1 MVYRAG
7 IKWSRWNVVI
17 GGFRDVDVFDVDEF
31 LHGIG
36 EAVSPHIFQIFD
48 ADRVAG
54 WEHLFLSAV
63 NAVKAVQGG
72 TAVSKSLAVEVLLY
86 ASCQDQISQAFSI
99 IGISQSTRRVAL
111 LLMGER
117 RELVN
122 QVFQRASGLLGTPD
136 DSVLGV
142 DDKKFDELR
151 RIFSVSDLELEA
163 VGGSREEALLSLI
176 IERGA
181 LLPVHR

>member
-1 MVYRAG
+1 MVHRAG
-7 IKWSRWNVVI
+7 IKGSRWNVVI
-17 GGFRDVDVFDVDEF
+17 GGFKEVDVFNVDEL

-36 EAVSPHIFQIFD
+36 EAVSPHIFQIFN

-54 WEHLFLSAV
+54 WEHLFFSAV
-63 NAVKAVQGG
+63 NAARAFQSGA
-72 TAVSKSLAVEVLLY
+72 AVSKSLAVEVLLY

-99 IGISQSTRRVAL
+99 MGISQSTRRAAL
-111 LLMGER
+111 LLMGKR
-117 RELVN
+117 REVLN
-122 QVFQRASGLLGTPD
+122 QIFERASGLLGTPD

-142 DDKKFDELR
+142 DDKKFYELR
-151 RIFSVSDLELEA
+151 RIFSISDLELEA